1 MTGSISLRLSSRL
14 WSLLL
19 ASVQRGTV
27 CLITSSSVNLQFAKL
42 ERRIYGPYGSE
53 MKMRKRILRVHV
65 HRATLGIYIS
75 RNRRTIIIG
84 ASLSEPHINGTA
96 VRELYIILYY
106 YYYYYYGTSV
116 TRNICPVWLYGY
128 KREIF
133 YCAFSCLGYA
143 PYIRRSNLV
152 NCKFTLV
159 PACSK
164 ARGGANASRDPD
176 FCPYTCPYIGVLPI
190 SMNIYPSNGA

>member
-1 MTGSISLRLSSRL
+1 ML
-14 WSLLL
+14 
-19 ASVQRGTV
+19 
-27 CLITSSSVNLQFAKL
+27 
-42 ERRIYGPYGSE
+42 
-53 MKMRKRILRVHV
+53 
-65 HRATLGIYIS
+65 
-75 RNRRTIIIG
+75 IG

-96 VRELYIILYY
+96 VRELYIYYY

-164 ARGGANASRDPD
+164 AKLGATVGIKLYRAGLQRRRERDRARRQLNRAQGPAKNVTKIDVLLTDSDNRGR
-176 FCPYTCPYIGVLPI
+176 L
-190 SMNIYPSNGA
+190 NIYLFS